1 MVSKRRRWFS
11 YALVVLL
18 LGSVVLL
25 AVVVGPSSASGGD
38 RHPATSAEVALEAM
52 SQPSVSPLTGDGLDI
67 DPSSVTK
74 VGSYDLPSGGQHEV
88 YRAKSR
94 NGWNCILEE
103 RPVGTAPNGEPLGIY
118 GGGCSSPSAAADALK
133 ISISGAGDVDA
144 ENPPAG
150 LSIVGVAGPGVTR
163 VAVRMRSGALVT
175 VPLNATRGFHFAAS
189 SQDGAAP
196 AAVVAFDAR
205 GRTVAERAVR

>member
-38 RHPATSAEVALEAM
+38 RQPATSPEVALEAM
-52 SQPSVSPLTGDGLDI
+52 SQPSLSPLTGDGLDI
-67 DPSSVTK
+67 DPSSVIK
-74 VGSYDLPSGGQHEV
+74 VGSYVLPSGGQHEV

-103 RPVGTAPNGEPLGIY
+103 RPVGTAPNGKPLGIY
-118 GGGCSSPSAAADALK
+118 GGGCSPPSAAADALK
-133 ISISGAGDVDA
+133 ISVSGAGDVDA
-144 ENPPAG
+144 ENAPAG

-163 VAVRMRSGALVT
+163 VAVRMGNGSLVT
-175 VPLNATRGFHFAAS
+175 VPLNAMRGFHFAAS
-189 SQDGAAP
+189 SGGRSAP
-196 AAVVAFDAR
+196 TAVVAFDAL
-205 GRTVAERAVR
+205 GRAVSERAIR